1 MHSYI
6 KPVYDQYALQ
16 ANAINA
22 AGAKAYM
29 KNQFEFFGIK
39 TPERRR
45 ITNEYM
51 KRMGLQQATD
61 LKDIVTEL
69 WGLKERECQ
78 YFAIELLNY
87 HQALWKEGIIELI
100 EFCLINKSWWDTVDA
115 LSSECT
121 GPYFVLFPQGIKS
134 TTFRWNTSD
143 NIWLQR
149 SSLLFQ
155 KNYRN
160 NTDLELLANYIRQ
173 LAPSKEFFVKKAI
186 GWVLREY
193 AKTDKEWVLEF
204 VNKHTLSML
213 SRKEALKHI
222 GPKNNY
228 TD

>member
-29 KNQFEFFGIK
+29 KNQFKFFGIK

-45 ITNEYM
+45 LTKEYM
-51 KRMGLQQATD
+51 KRMGLQSAKD
-61 LKDIVTEL
+61 LHDIVTEL
-69 WGLKERECQ
+69 WSLEERECQ
-78 YFAIELLNY
+78 YFAIELINY
-87 HQALWKEGIIELI
+87 HQPLWKEDIIELI
-100 EFCLINKSWWDTVDA
+100 EFCLVTKSWWDTVDS

-121 GPYFVLFPQGIKS
+121 GPYFKLFPQAIKS
-134 TTFRWNTSD
+134 TTNRWNTCD

-155 KNYRN
+155 KNYKST
-160 NTDLELLANYIRQ
+160 TDLNLLANYIVH

-193 AKTDKEWVLEF
+193 AKTDKEWVSEF
-204 VNKHTLSML
+204 VHRHTLSML

-222 GPKNNY
+222 GPVNK
-228 TD
+228 